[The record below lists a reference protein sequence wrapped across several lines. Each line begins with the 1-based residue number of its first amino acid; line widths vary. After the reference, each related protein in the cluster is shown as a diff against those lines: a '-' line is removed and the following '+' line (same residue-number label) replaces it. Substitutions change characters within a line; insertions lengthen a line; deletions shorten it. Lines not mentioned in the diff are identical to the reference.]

1 MACLHSIKGL
11 RVMKNTTLTIPAQ
24 KLLRL
29 PEVLLI
35 SRLSKSSVY
44 VYMNAGTFPKSI
56 SLGERSVAWVESEVL
71 QWIDDRINERDQMV
85 A

>member
-1 MACLHSIKGL
+1 
-11 RVMKNTTLTIPAQ
+11 MKNTTLTIPAQ